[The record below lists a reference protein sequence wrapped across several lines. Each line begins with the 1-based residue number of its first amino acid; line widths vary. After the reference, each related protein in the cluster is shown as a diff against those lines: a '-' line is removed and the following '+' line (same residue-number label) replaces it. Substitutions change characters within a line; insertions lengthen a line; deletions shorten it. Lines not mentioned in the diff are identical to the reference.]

1 MNKIDRL
8 DQFGEPLPPGTT
20 QGAQAWPRL
29 AWTMEMFDRAT
40 ELGLF
45 GEHDHIEMIY
55 GELVPKAE
63 DEYLL
68 SPDGGKLVAAK
79 GIRHERVRNAITKW
93 FIKNAPQDVL
103 IAVEPGWRADD
114 STYIEPDFILYP
126 EDREAALIAPAAILL
141 AIEVA
146 HSTLRHDLGPRAAL
160 LASLGV
166 RNWVIDTAA
175 LVVHTFDEPVE
186 GRYTQT
192 AQYGSADVVH
202 PTLMPTLALRLA
214 DFGLDPVDG
223 A

>member
-1 MNKIDRL
+1 MNKIDRI

-29 AWTMEMFDRAT
+29 AWTMQMFDRAT

-45 GEHDHIEMIY
+45 GEHDHIEMIH

-79 GIRHERVRNAITKW
+79 GIRHERVRNSVLNW
-93 FIKNAPQDVL
+93 FFELRPAGVRIS
-103 IAVEPGWRADD
+103 VEPGWRVDE

-126 EDREAALIAPAAILL
+126 EDRDVVLIAPAEVLL

-146 HSTLRHDLGPRAAL
+146 HSTLRHDLGPRSAL

-166 RNWVIDTAA
+166 RNYWVIDAAA

-186 GRYTQT
+186 DRYMRT

-202 PTLMPTLALRLA
+202 PRLVPTLALRLA
-214 DFGLDPVDG
+214 DFGLNPED
-223 A
+223 